1 MQKYRLLIETDD
13 QKGLVYKVS
22 KIIFENNLNVERNSE
37 FVDKQHN
44 KFFMRTV
51 FSGEVNIQLM
61 LSDLTETLLTKSQ
74 IKLVDSSKKYCYFSY
89 KGNALP
95 WRFTNKT
102 Y

>member
-22 KIIFENNLNVERNSE
+22 KIIFENNLNVEINSE

-61 LSDLTETLLTKSQ
+61 LSDLTETLPTKSQ
-74 IKLVDSSKKYCYFSY
+74 IKLVDSSKKILLF
-89 KGNALP
+89 
-95 WRFTNKT
+95 
-102 Y
+102 